1 MITDAVIQFSKLF
14 PAFDAAINT
23 GLIVFARILGF
34 ASFAPVL
41 SRKEIP
47 MLIKVCF
54 AVVLSVMTVS
64 IIGNPAV
71 PKDACLFLNILLNAI
86 FGGIIGFI
94 ANSIFCAINAGGDMI
109 NTQMGM
115 SSAMMFD
122 NSIKGQASVVGTF
135 LVLFGTVLFINIGG
149 MFWLIRAIL
158 RSFEVFPVYSTQLKL
173 AEIISREYIIAI
185 TSNVLFVGLQI
196 ASPILLATMAQDIIL
211 GMISKTAPQINV
223 FQLSFLFKPV
233 IGVAIMIV
241 ILPMFVNMVTDYF
254 LSFAQIY

>member
-1 MITDAVIQFSKLF
+1 MITDAIIEFSKLF
-14 PAFDAAINT
+14 PAFDSSLNT
-23 GLIVFARILGF
+23 GLIVFARIIGF
-34 ASFAPVL
+34 AAFAPVL

-47 MLIKVCF
+47 MLIKVSF
-54 AVVLSVMTVS
+54 SVILSVIMVS
-64 IIGNPAV
+64 AIGNPTV
-71 PKDACLFLNILLNAI
+71 PKDACLFLNILLNAL

-94 ANSIFCAINAGGDMI
+94 ANTIFCSINAGGDMI
-109 NTQMGM
+109 NTQMGL

-122 NSIKGQASVVGTF
+122 SSTKAQASVFGTF

-149 MFWLIRAIL
+149 MFWLIRALL

-173 AEIISREYIIAI
+173 AELISRDYIITI
-185 TSNVLFVGLQI
+185 TSNVLFFGMQI
-196 ASPILLATMAQDIIL
+196 ASPILLATLGQDIIL

-233 IGVAIMIV
+233 MGAAIMIV

>member
-14 PAFDAAINT
+14 PAFDAAVNT
-23 GLIVFARILGF
+23 GLIVFSRIIGF
-34 ASFAPVL
+34 AAFAPVL

-47 MLIKVCF
+47 MLIKVSF
-54 AVVLSVMTVS
+54 SVILSVMIVS
-64 IIGNPAV
+64 LIGNPAV
-71 PKDACLFLNILLNAI
+71 PKDACLFSNILINGI

-94 ANSIFCAINAGGDMI
+94 ANAIFCAINAGGDIM
-109 NTQMGM
+109 NTQMGL

-122 NSIKGQASVVGTF
+122 NSTKAQSSIFGTF
-135 LVLFGTVLFINIGG
+135 MVLFATILFINIGG
-149 MFWLIRAIL
+149 MFWLVKAVV
-158 RSFEVFPVYSTQLKL
+158 RSFEVLPVYSTQLNL
-173 AEIISREYIIAI
+173 EDIISRDYVIVI

-196 ASPILLATMAQDIIL
+196 ASPILLATLGQDVIL

-233 IGVAIMIV
+233 MGAAIMII